1 MNDQILQEIGEFC
14 RQRGLAESTFGRR
27 AVNDGARVEAVLRT
41 KYKLQAATLSD
52 LNGALD
58 NYVQLF
64 RRVPLPDDDL
74 ARTIITDV
82 ERCHQLIEFVLQQ
95 AIERRISGIKALH
108 QIAIARCSGS
118 STPSRLP
125 LVDVRRG
132 GPDTRFRTDILCL
145 ERGLLRASARA
156 RIEL

>member
-1 MNDQILQEIGEFC
+1 M
-14 RQRGLAESTFGRR
+14 
-27 AVNDGARVEAVLRT
+27 
-41 KYKLQAATLSD
+41 
-52 LNGALD
+52 
-58 NYVQLF
+58 QLF
-64 RRVPLPDDDL
+64 RRVPLLDDDL

-118 STPSRLP
+118 STPSRCLP